1 MVDTLNV
8 VDQGMY
14 EKRFGITA
22 VNSALL
28 DPEKKML
35 KTVKNILFQVE
46 SQIRGVD
53 GSWMT

>member
-8 VDQGMY
+8 IDQGMY

-28 DPEKKML
+28 DPEKN
-35 KTVKNILFQVE
+35 VKNCQKYTI
-46 SQIRGVD
+46 SG
-53 GSWMT
+53 

>member
-8 VDQGMY
+8 IDQRMY